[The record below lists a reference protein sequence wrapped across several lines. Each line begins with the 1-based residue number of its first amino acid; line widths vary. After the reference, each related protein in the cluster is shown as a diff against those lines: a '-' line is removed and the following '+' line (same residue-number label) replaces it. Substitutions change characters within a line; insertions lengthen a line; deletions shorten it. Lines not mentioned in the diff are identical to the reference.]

1 MTEQEYREAL
11 HRIMVKAENEKKN
24 AGKGICHGAQPG

>member
-11 HRIMVKAENEKKN
+11 HRIKVKAENEKN